1 MTSMHNSP
9 AVSSA
14 KSFDLTSTAFL
25 IVAFLTGIAGAL
37 QTPTLSIFLTDEVHA
52 RPAMVGF
59 FFTGSA
65 VIGILVSQFLAGRS
79 DKRGDCKSLIVF
91 CCLLGVLACT
101 LFAWNRNYFVLLF
114 VGVFLSSFGSTAN
127 PQMFALAR
135 EHADKTGR
143 EAVMFSSFLR
153 AQVSLAWVIGPPLA
167 YALAMGFSFTV
178 MYLSAAV
185 AFIVC
190 GVMVWL
196 FLPSMQK
203 ELPLATG
210 TVEAPRRNR
219 RDTLLLFVI
228 CTLMWGSNSL
238 YIINMPLFI
247 INELHLPEKLAGVM
261 MGTAAG
267 LEIPTMLIAGYFA
280 KRLGKRFLMRV
291 AAVGGVCFYAG
302 MLMAHSPVI
311 LLGLQLLNAIFI
323 GILGGIGMLYFQDLM
338 PGQAGSA
345 TTLYTNT
352 SRVGWIIAGSVAGIV
367 AEIWNYHAVFW
378 FAMVMII
385 ATLFCLLRIKDV

>member
-1 MTSMHNSP
+1 MHNSP

-79 DKRGDCKSLIVF
+79 DKRGDRKSLIVF

-196 FLPSMQK
+196 FLPSMRK

-210 TVEAPRRNR
+210 TIEAPRRNR

-267 LEIPTMLIAGYFA
+267 LEIPTTLIAGYFA

>member
-1 MTSMHNSP
+1 MHNSP

-79 DKRGDCKSLIVF
+79 DKRGDRKSLIVF

-210 TVEAPRRNR
+210 TIEAPRRNR

-302 MLMAHSPVI
+302 MLMAPSPVI
-311 LLGLQLLNAIFI
+311 LLGLQLLNAIFS

>member
-1 MTSMHNSP
+1 MHNSP

-79 DKRGDCKSLIVF
+79 DKRGDRKSLIVF

-210 TVEAPRRNR
+210 TIEAPRRNR

-352 SRVGWIIAGSVAGIV
+352 SRVGWIIAGSVSGIV

>member
-1 MTSMHNSP
+1 MHNSP

-79 DKRGDCKSLIVF
+79 DKRGDRKSLIVF

-196 FLPSMQK
+196 FLPSMRK

-210 TVEAPRRNR
+210 TIEAPRRNR

-311 LLGLQLLNAIFI
+311 LLGLQLLNAICI

>member
-1 MTSMHNSP
+1 MHNSP
-9 AVSSA
+9 AVTSA

-79 DKRGDCKSLIVF
+79 DKRGDRKSLIVF

-247 INELHLPEKLAGVM
+247 INELYLPEKLAGVM

>member
-1 MTSMHNSP
+1 MHNSP

-37 QTPTLSIFLTDEVHA
+37 QTPTLNIFLTDEVHA

-79 DKRGDCKSLIVF
+79 DKRGDRKSLIVF

-210 TVEAPRRNR
+210 TIEAPRRNR

>member
-1 MTSMHNSP
+1 MHNSP
-9 AVSSA
+9 TVTSA

-79 DKRGDCKSLIVF
+79 DKRGDRKSLIVF

-247 INELHLPEKLAGVM
+247 VNELHLPEKLAGVM

>member
-1 MTSMHNSP
+1 MHNSP

-37 QTPTLSIFLTDEVHA
+37 QTLTLSIFLTDEVHA

-79 DKRGDCKSLIVF
+79 DKRGDRKSLIVF

-210 TVEAPRRNR
+210 TIEAPRRNR

>member
-1 MTSMHNSP
+1 MHNSP

-79 DKRGDCKSLIVF
+79 DKRGDRKSLIVF

-210 TVEAPRRNR
+210 TIEAPRRNR

-247 INELHLPEKLAGVM
+247 INELYLPEKLAGVM

>member
-1 MTSMHNSP
+1 MHNTP
-9 AVSSA
+9 VAA
-14 KSFDLTSTAFL
+14 TPKAFDLTSSAFL
-25 IVAFLTGIAGAL
+25 LVAFLTGIAGAL
-37 QTPTLSIFLTDEVHA
+37 QTPTLSLFLTDEVHA
-52 RPAMVGF
+52 RPGMVGF

-79 DKRGDCKSLIVF
+79 DKKGDRKNLIVF
-91 CCLLGVLACT
+91 CCVLGMLACV
-101 LFAWNRNYFVLLF
+101 LFAWNRNYFILLF
-114 VGVFLSSFGSTAN
+114 IGVFLSSFGSTAN

-135 EHADKTGR
+135 EHADRTGR
-143 EAVMFSSFLR
+143 EAVMFSSILR

-185 AFIVC
+185 AFVVC

-196 FLPSMQK
+196 FLPSMSK
-203 ELPLATG
+203 NVPLATG
-210 TVEAPRRNR
+210 AVEAPRRNR

-228 CTLMWGSNSL
+228 CTLMWGTNSL

-247 INELHLPEKLAGVM
+247 INELHLPEKLAGIM

-280 KRLGKRFLMRV
+280 KRLGKRLLMRIAVV
-291 AAVGGVCFYAG
+291 AGFFFYAG
-302 MLMAHSPVI
+302 MLLAHSPAI
-311 LLGLQLLNAIFI
+311 LLGLQLLNAIYI

-352 SRVGWIIAGSVAGIV
+352 IRVGWIIAGSLAGIA

-378 FAMVMII
+378 FALMMIV
-385 ATLFCLLRIKDV
+385 ATVVCLARIKDV

>member
-1 MTSMHNSP
+1 MHNSP

-79 DKRGDCKSLIVF
+79 DKRGDRKSLIVF

-219 RDTLLLFVI
+219 RDTLLLLVI

-302 MLMAHSPVI
+302 MLMAHSPII

-352 SRVGWIIAGSVAGIV
+352 SRVGWIIAGSVAGHRRRDLELSRCV
-367 AEIWNYHAVFW
+367 LVCDGDDYRHSV
-378 FAMVMII
+378 
-385 ATLFCLLRIKDV
+385 LLTAD

>member
-1 MTSMHNSP
+1 MHNSP
-9 AVSSA
+9 AA
-14 KSFDLTSTAFL
+14 AAPKSFDLASTAFL

-37 QTPTLSIFLTDEVHA
+37 QAPTLSIFLTDEVHA
-52 RPAMVGF
+52 RPGMVGF

-65 VIGILVSQFLAGRS
+65 VIGIIVSQFLAGRS
-79 DKRGDCKSLIVF
+79 DKKGDRKKLIVF
-91 CCLLGVLACT
+91 CCVLGMLACV
-101 LFAWNRNYFVLLF
+101 LFAWNRNYFILLF
-114 VGVFLSSFGSTAN
+114 IGVFLSSFGSTAN

-135 EHADKTGR
+135 EHADRTGR
-143 EAVMFSSFLR
+143 EAVMFSSILR

-190 GVMVWL
+190 GVIVWF
-196 FLPSMQK
+196 FLPSMRK
-203 ELPLATG
+203 DAPLATG
-210 TVEAPRRNR
+210 TLEAPRRNR

-228 CTLMWGSNSL
+228 CTLMWGTNSL

-280 KRLGKRFLMRV
+280 KRLGKRLLMCIAVV
-291 AAVGGVCFYAG
+291 AGLCFYAG
-302 MLMAHSPVI
+302 MLLAHAPAT
-311 LLGLQLLNAIFI
+311 LLGLQLLNAIYI

-352 SRVGWIIAGSVAGIV
+352 IRVG
-367 AEIWNYHAVFW
+367 
-378 FAMVMII
+378 
-385 ATLFCLLRIKDV
+385 

>member
-1 MTSMHNSP
+1 MHNSP
-9 AVSSA
+9 AVTSA

-79 DKRGDCKSLIVF
+79 DKRGDRKSLIVF

-210 TVEAPRRNR
+210 TIEAPRRNR

-338 PGQAGSA
+338 PSQAGSA

>member
-1 MTSMHNSP
+1 MHNSP

-79 DKRGDCKSLIVF
+79 DKRGDRKSLIVF

-101 LFAWNRNYFVLLF
+101 LFAWNRSYFVLLF

-210 TVEAPRRNR
+210 TLEAPRRNR

-247 INELHLPEKLAGVM
+247 INELHLPEKLVGVM

>member
-1 MTSMHNSP
+1 MHNSP

-79 DKRGDCKSLIVF
+79 DKRGDRKSLIVF
-91 CCLLGVLACT
+91 CCLLGVLAYT

-228 CTLMWGSNSL
+228 CTLMCGSNSL

>member
-1 MTSMHNSP
+1 MHNSP

-79 DKRGDCKSLIVF
+79 DKRGDRKSLIVF

-143 EAVMFSSFLR
+143 EAVMFSSLR
-153 AQVSLAWVIGPPLA
+153 AQVSPAWVIGPPLA

>member
-1 MTSMHNSP
+1 MHNSP
-9 AVSSA
+9 TVTSA

-79 DKRGDCKSLIVF
+79 DKRGDRKSLIVF

-190 GVMVWL
+190 GVMVGL

>member
-1 MTSMHNSP
+1 MHNSP

-79 DKRGDCKSLIVF
+79 DKRGDRKSLIVF

-210 TVEAPRRNR
+210 TIEAPRRNR

-367 AEIWNYHAVFW
+367 AEIWNCHAVFW

>member
-1 MTSMHNSP
+1 MHNSP

-79 DKRGDCKSLIVF
+79 DKRGDRKSLIVF

-210 TVEAPRRNR
+210 TIEAPRRNR

-352 SRVGWIIAGSVAGIV
+352 SRVGWIIAGSVAGLV

>member
-1 MTSMHNSP
+1 MHNSP

-37 QTPTLSIFLTDEVHA
+37 QTPTLSIFLTDEVHS

-79 DKRGDCKSLIVF
+79 DKRGDRKSLIVF

-210 TVEAPRRNR
+210 TIEAPRRNR

-247 INELHLPEKLAGVM
+247 INELYLPEKLAGVM

>member
-1 MTSMHNSP
+1 MHNSP
-9 AVSSA
+9 AVTSA

-79 DKRGDCKSLIVF
+79 DKRGDRKSLIVF

-367 AEIWNYHAVFW
+367 VEIWNYHAVFW

>member
-1 MTSMHNSP
+1 MHNSP

-79 DKRGDCKSLIVF
+79 DKRGDRKSLIVF

-143 EAVMFSSFLR
+143 EAVMFCSFLR

>member
-1 MTSMHNSP
+1 MHNSP

-79 DKRGDCKSLIVF
+79 DKRGDRKSLIVF

-203 ELPLATG
+203 EVPLATG

>member
-1 MTSMHNSP
+1 MHNSP

-79 DKRGDCKSLIVF
+79 DKRGDRKSLIVF

-210 TVEAPRRNR
+210 TIEAPRRNR

-367 AEIWNYHAVFW
+367 AEIWNYHAMFW

>member
-1 MTSMHNSP
+1 MHNSP
-9 AVSSA
+9 TVTSA

-79 DKRGDCKSLIVF
+79 DKRGDRKSLIVF

-210 TVEAPRRNR
+210 TIEAPRRNR

-291 AAVGGVCFYAG
+291 AGVGGVCFYAG

>member
-1 MTSMHNSP
+1 MHNSP

-79 DKRGDCKSLIVF
+79 DKRSDRKSLIVF

-210 TVEAPRRNR
+210 TIEAPRRNR

>member
-1 MTSMHNSP
+1 MHNSP

-14 KSFDLTSTAFL
+14 KSFDLTSMAFL

-79 DKRGDCKSLIVF
+79 DKRGDRKSLIVF

-261 MGTAAG
+261 MGSAAG

>member
-1 MTSMHNSP
+1 MHNSP

-79 DKRGDCKSLIVF
+79 DKRGDRKSLIVF

-210 TVEAPRRNR
+210 TIEAPRRNR

-228 CTLMWGSNSL
+228 CTLMCTSNSL